1 MPRAALLL
9 LAVGAACG
17 PSPAAKPGDD
27 TGTPDAVA
35 WSPPDV
41 AGPFVPGTEVSSL
54 TLGDGRA
61 AEVQVWY
68 PAAADAPGALH
79 RYDGTFS
86 RAALDAPPAACD
98 GPRPVVVFS
107 HGNGGVRWQSAFF
120 TEHLASRGWVVI
132 APDHAGNTIFD
143 DSATLAELVLRRPR
157 DVAATFDHLLTLAG
171 PGGILDGCVDA
182 TAGYAVVGHS
192 FGGYTAFAVA
202 GAGIDLP
209 ASEAHCAS
217 VGGWLCNALFTAAES
232 EAPGATTLS
241 LGDPRAW
248 ASVPLTP
255 AGWEVL
261 VGGLADI
268 AVPTLVMGG
277 GRDTLTPMDDM
288 VRPMAQGLRA
298 PSRAL
303 ATLPDAG
310 HYTFSDVCAL
320 APTFEDCAPP
330 YLDAATAHPLIAAVA
345 TAWLERELGNPE
357 AAAFLP
363 PDSPL
368 LVWDLLP
375 VE

>member
-1 MPRAALLL
+1 MRPPLLL
-9 LAVGAACG
+9 LVGQLGCAPDDAGKGGGGGSGDTAA
-17 PSPAAKPGDD
+17 PAW
-27 TGTPDAVA
+27 TSPDA
-35 WSPPDV
+35 
-41 AGPFVPGTEVSSL
+41 AGPFAVGTSVSSL
-54 TLGDGRA
+54 TLSDGRV
-61 AEVQVWY
+61 AEVQLWY
-68 PAAADAPGALH
+68 PAEPGASAPLH

-86 RAALDAPPAACD
+86 KAALDAPAAACD
-98 GPRPVVVFS
+98 GPRPVAVFS
-107 HGNGGVRWQSAFF
+107 HGNGGVRWQSVFL

-157 DVAATFDHLLTLAG
+157 DVAATFDHLLTLAAEGG
-171 PGGILDGCVDA
+171 PVAGCVDA
-182 TAGYAVVGHS
+182 AAGYAVLGHS

-202 GAGIDLP
+202 GAGVDLA

-217 VGGWLCNALFTAAES
+217 VGGWLCNALFTAAEA
-232 EAPGATTLS
+232 EAPGAATLS

-261 VGGLADI
+261 VGGLDDI

-277 GRDTLTPMDDM
+277 GRDTLTTMDDM
-288 VRPMAQGLRA
+288 VAPMAAGLA
-298 PSRAL
+298 VEPRAL

-320 APTFEDCAPP
+320 APTFDDCAPP

-345 TAWLERELGNPE
+345 TAWLERALGNPL
-357 AAAFLP
+357 AADFLP
-363 PDSPL
+363 PESPL
-368 LVWDLLP
+368 LVWDPLGAP
-375 VE
+375 